1 MAQSLPK
8 PSQPIVSQFIS
19 YATKPDPSNTD
30 VRFLVAKSQ
39 NVIINDSEKVGNRQG
54 FTLQSVAGT
63 TGNPILGSFE
73 WADSSG
79 NNWPVRAHDAVLE
92 VFVNG
97 NWETLKS
104 SLGSVNLIFDAYWD
118 NTEKI
123 DRLIFCDGT
132 PVLQDW
138 SGGNATLSSITS
150 SLLKLQGTKTF
161 GQQRFLLGSSQSV
174 NIKDDTGVW
183 RTSGYSLFSTITKSA
198 TTIAFDSVGNTIT
211 DSGNGFITAG
221 FLVGDIITITGSVSN
236 NKTFTILT
244 VAAGAIT
251 VSQNIITGVAGPT
264 VVITVSDSN
273 QLRLTTNL
281 TAYTFTGGNLIL
293 QAVDNWSSSL
303 ISTSYNI
310 DFLKVID
317 NQLWVGSKTNNA
329 IYFSKNTVTSDF
341 SFSTPRVPGEGG
353 ILTLDGPG
361 RGIGVL
367 KGDVIIFAGTDFVYK
382 SVFNQLS
389 VGSTL
394 SETVKVVMVKTTSRQ
409 SAVNQNLICNIGN
422 GLVWIG
428 ADNVMYELI
437 DATIAYN
444 PDLRMVSDPIK
455 PDFIATDFT
464 GGHMLF
470 DKTRIYISAPKSAL
484 DYIYEFR
491 LNDKAQREWFWQPP
505 QTFPVQRWAII
516 SGVIHGHS
524 SATNETYK
532 LFDGYNDN
540 AQAIHSVALLA
551 RWNGGIRDMLK
562 GCDEMFNE
570 GLISANTKLSAS
582 YSFDIDGGEN
592 VTVNKIIDGTDTDI
606 LYTTNQDP
614 TLGNIPDGDIS
625 LSGDV
630 IATNNLPRFRT
641 IHEVN
646 GQEFFDYGTM
656 FETNDIDYQWQILAT
671 GSNSRLA
678 ENKVTAIKN

>member
-54 FTLQSVAGT
+54 FTLQSIAGT
-63 TGNPILGSFE
+63 TGNPVLGSFE
-73 WADSSG
+73 WSDSSG
-79 NNWPVRAHDAVLE
+79 DNWPLRAHDAVLE
-92 VFVNG
+92 FFING
-97 NWETLKS
+97 NWETLMD
-104 SLGSVNLIFDAYWD
+104 SLTSVSLIFDAYWD
-118 NTEKI
+118 DTEKI
-123 DRLIFCDGT
+123 DRLIWCDGS
-132 PVLQDW
+132 VNDYDW
-138 SGGNATLSSITS
+138 SGATAKLSSITATTVT
-150 SLLKLQGTKTF
+150 LQGTNTF
-161 GQQRFLLGSSQSV
+161 GQQRFLTTASPRAIR
-174 NIKDDTGVW
+174 IKDDNGVW
-183 RTSGYSLFSTITKSA
+183 RRTVYTDGEST
-198 TTIAFDSVGNTIT
+198 TT
-211 DSGNGFITAG
+211 
-221 FLVGDIITITGSVSN
+221 LTG
-236 NKTFTILT
+236 L
-244 VAAGAIT
+244 
-251 VSQNIITGVAGPT
+251 
-264 VVITVSDSN
+264 SD
-273 QLRLTTNL
+273 L
-281 TAYTFTGGNLIL
+281 TAFPFSGGNLIV
-293 QAVDNWSSSL
+293 QEVITRTNV
-303 ISTSYNI
+303 ISATYLI
-310 DFLKVID
+310 DFLQVID
-317 NQLWVGSKTNNA
+317 NQLWVGSRTNNA
-329 IYFSKNTVTSDF
+329 MYFSKNTSVTDF
-341 SFSTPRVPGEGG
+341 SFSSPRVPGEGG
-353 ILTLDGPG
+353 KLTLDGPG

-367 KGDVIIFAGTDFVYK
+367 KGDVILFAGTDFVYK
-382 SVFNQLS
+382 SVFNQLQ

-394 SETVKVVMVKTTSRQ
+394 AETIKVVMIKTTSRQ
-409 SAVNQNLICNIGN
+409 SAIHHNLICNIGN

-437 DATIAYN
+437 DATLAYN

-464 GGHMLF
+464 GGHMMF
-470 DKTRIYISAPKSAL
+470 DKTRIYISAPKSSL

-540 AQAIHSVALLA
+540 GKAIHSVALLA

-570 GLISANTKLSAS
+570 GQISANTTLMVS
-582 YSFDIDGGEN
+582 YAFDKDGGEN
-592 VTVNKIIDGTDTDI
+592 ETFVKQIKGTNEDI
-606 LYTTNQDP
+606 LYTSSQDP

-630 IATNNLPRFRT
+630 VATNTIPRFRI

-646 GQEFFDYGTM
+646 VEEFFDYGTL

-671 GSNSRLA
+671 GSNSRVT